1 MQMVVVNCVLC
12 GMCMVLGSGCSW
24 VVMGI
29 DDVKDGFGSDGV
41 FVVDLIVGL
50 CFFVYM
56 KSLNCIHKSAF
67 TGCEKYLHYI
77 IDGAYGVVVV

>member
-1 MQMVVVNCVLC
+1 VLY
-12 GMCMVLGSGCSW
+12 GLCMVLGSGHSR

-29 DDVKDGFGSDGV
+29 NDVKDGVGPNGI
-41 FVVDLIVGL
+41 FVVDLIVGS

-67 TGCEKYLHYI
+67 TSCVNYLHYF